1 MRRIG
6 PVDEDANVT
15 LAIDTSSIKPQS
27 VEAQL
32 RLNGLDGVDSLLV
45 RHWPGRGEPVLYIHG
60 ATFPSSLSVGYRFH
74 NRSWANHLVDSGF
87 DVWSFDFA
95 GFGGSSR
102 YPQMDRPAA
111 GIMPL
116 GRAGEAVVQIAAV
129 VAHIRSQCGA
139 DKVHIVAHSWGTQ
152 AAGRYAGEHPD
163 AVNRLVMFG
172 PIAQRRTLGL
182 PSPEQLGGWRFLSVP
197 EQLARFVEDVPLDHP
212 PLLIEPDL
220 WEWGPAYLA
229 TDSDA
234 ASRTPPSV
242 KIPNGPVA
250 DNLAALS
257 GKLAYDPGCVT
268 APTLIVRGAWDNLC
282 QDADAAWLIDALG
295 AREKADVVVPAATHL
310 MHLEHG
316 REGLFAATADWL
328 SGRAA

>member
-1 MRRIG
+1 M
-6 PVDEDANVT
+6 DVT
-15 LAIDTSSIKPQS
+15 LLVDTRSVNPES
-27 VEAQL
+27 VEA
-32 RLNGLDGVDSLLV
+32 RLGFGGLEGVDTVLV

-60 ATFPSSLSVGYRFH
+60 ATFPASLSVGYRFH
-74 NRSWANHLVDSGF
+74 GRSWADHLVDSGF

-102 YPQMDRPAA
+102 YPQMDRPPA

-116 GRAGEAVVQIAAV
+116 GRTADAVVQIAAV
-129 VAHIRSQCGA
+129 VAHVRSQCGA

-172 PIAQRRTLGL
+172 PIARRQMQGL
-182 PSPEQLGGWRFLSVP
+182 PSSEQLGGWRFLSVS
-197 EQLARFVEDVPLDHP
+197 EQLARFVEDVPADHP

-220 WEWGPAYLA
+220 AEWGPAWLA
-229 TDSDA
+229 TESDA

-257 GKLAYDPGCVT
+257 GKLAYDPACVT
-268 APTLIVRGAWDNLC
+268 APTLIVRGEWDNLC
-282 QDADAAWLIDALG
+282 RDADAAWLIGALG
-295 AREKADVVVPAATHL
+295 AREKADVVVPAASHL

-316 REGLFAATADWL
+316 RERLFAATADWL

>member
-60 ATFPSSLSVGYRFH
+60 ATFPSSLSVGYRFR
-74 NRSWANHLVDSGF
+74 NRSWANHLVDRGF

-116 GRAGEAVVQIAAV
+116 GSSGRGR
-129 VAHIRSQCGA
+129 RSR
-139 DKVHIVAHSWGTQ
+139 S
-152 AAGRYAGEHPD
+152 
-163 AVNRLVMFG
+163 
-172 PIAQRRTLGL
+172 
-182 PSPEQLGGWRFLSVP
+182 
-197 EQLARFVEDVPLDHP
+197 P
-212 PLLIEPDL
+212 PLSLISGANAE
-220 WEWGPAYLA
+220 
-229 TDSDA
+229 
-234 ASRTPPSV
+234 RTRF
-242 KIPNGPVA
+242 I
-250 DNLAALS
+250 
-257 GKLAYDPGCVT
+257 
-268 APTLIVRGAWDNLC
+268 
-282 QDADAAWLIDALG
+282 
-295 AREKADVVVPAATHL
+295 
-310 MHLEHG
+310 
-316 REGLFAATADWL
+316 
-328 SGRAA
+328 